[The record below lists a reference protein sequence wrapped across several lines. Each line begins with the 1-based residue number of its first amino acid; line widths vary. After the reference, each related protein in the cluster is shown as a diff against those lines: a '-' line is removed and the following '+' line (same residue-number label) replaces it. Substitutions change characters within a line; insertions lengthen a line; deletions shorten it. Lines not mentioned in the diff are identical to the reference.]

1 MVVEGEATMFFRH
14 KRSGRTEYLQ
24 IVKNQRVDGKPRQ
37 SVVATL
43 GRVEELAQDGTLD
56 RLLRSGARFAR
67 SAVVLTAYERGE
79 TTKLTTRQ
87 LGPALAFERL
97 WRETGCERVIRELAG
112 EREFQFDLER
122 AVFLTVLHRL
132 FDPGSDRAAEK
143 WRHGLVI
150 NGAGDLEL
158 HQLYRA
164 MGWLGDELADQSGRG
179 LGPRTTKDLV
189 EERLFALRNNLFS
202 ELSLVFLD
210 TTSLY
215 FEGAG
220 GQALGQYGHSKDHR
234 PDLKQVVLAVVID
247 SSGRPICS
255 ELWPGNTTDVTTLL
269 PVIERLKTRFLIARI
284 GIVADRGM
292 ISAATLG
299 DLEARNIDYI
309 LGVRE
314 RATKE
319 IRGVIA
325 DPAPYVP
332 LSIPKAAGRGSTD
345 LLVKEVFR
353 SGLDAKPAPAKAGG
367 KPGRR
372 RYIVCRN
379 EAEADK
385 DKAEREAI
393 VAALEGALRRGDK
406 SLVGNRGYRRFLKL
420 AAGRRFE
427 IDPRRVAL
435 DAQFD
440 GTYVLRTN
448 TRLTP
453 LQAALR
459 YRDRW
464 MVEDIFRT
472 AKSLL
477 ATRPIFHKYD
487 ETIRG
492 HVFCSFLALV
502 LRKELEDRLA
512 AAGHAFEWADI
523 VQDLERLSETE
534 IEQDGKRYILRNAA
548 PGCAGSVLKTL
559 GAALPPLIR
568 CAQPPPTPP
577 PRQKRRRKPR
587 RRSANAQ
594 TAPANALI

>member
-1 MVVEGEATMFFRH
+1 MFFRR

-24 IVKNQRVDGKPRQ
+24 IVKNERIAGKPRQ

-43 GRVEELAQDGTLD
+43 GRVDELDQDGTLE
-56 RLLRSGARFAR
+56 RLLRSGARFSH
-67 SAVVLTAYERGE
+67 SAVVLTAYEKGE
-79 TTKLTTRQ
+79 ATKLATRQ
-87 LGPALAFERL
+87 LGPALAIERL
-97 WRETGCERVIRELAG
+97 WRETGGRRVISELAG
-112 EREFQFDLER
+112 ERGFQFDLER

-150 NGAGDLEL
+150 DGVADLEL

-179 LGPRTTKDLV
+179 IGPRTTKDLI
-189 EERLFALRNNLFS
+189 EERLFTLRNNLFS

-215 FEGAG
+215 FEGEG
-220 GQALGQYGHSKDHR
+220 GKSLGQYGHSKDHR

-247 SSGRPICS
+247 GTGRPICS

-284 GIVADRGM
+284 CIVADRGM
-292 ISAATLG
+292 IAT
-299 DLEARNIDYI
+299 DTIAELEARNLDYI

-319 IRGVIA
+319 VRGVIA
-325 DPAPYVP
+325 DPAAWVP
-332 LSIPKAAGRGSTD
+332 LSILKAADRGTTD
-345 LLVKEVFR
+345 LLVKEVIR
-353 SGLDAKPAPAKAGG
+353 SGVGADG
-367 KPGRR
+367 KPWRR

-379 EAEADK
+379 DAEARK
-385 DKAEREAI
+385 DAARRAAI
-393 VAALEGALRRGDK
+393 LTALQEALRRGDK
-406 SLVGNRGYRRFLKL
+406 SLVGNRGYRRFLSLKP
-420 AAGRRFE
+420 GRRFE
-427 IDPRRVAL
+427 IDPRRIAL
-435 DAQFD
+435 DAVFD
-440 GTYVLRTN
+440 GIYVLPTN
-448 TRLTP
+448 TKLTP
-453 LQAALR
+453 LQVVLR

-512 AAGHAFEWADI
+512 AAGHNFEWADI

-534 IEQDGKRYILRNAA
+534 IEQDGKVYWLRNPA
-548 PGCAGSVLKTL
+548 PGCAGPVLRTL
-559 GAALPPLIR
+559 GVALPPLVR
-568 CAQPPPTPP
+568 NAQPPPRPKP
-577 PRQKRRRKPR
+577 QPRRRKPR
-587 RRSANAQ
+587 RRSANAV
-594 TAPANALI
+594 TAASNP

>member
-1 MVVEGEATMFFRH
+1 MFFRR

-24 IVKNQRVDGKPRQ
+24 IVKNERIAGKPRQ

-43 GRVEELAQDGTLD
+43 GRVDELDQDGTLE
-56 RLLRSGARFAR
+56 RLLRSGARFSH
-67 SAVVLTAYERGE
+67 SAVVLTAYEKGE
-79 TTKLTTRQ
+79 ATKLATRQ
-87 LGPALAFERL
+87 LGPALAIERL
-97 WRETGCERVIRELAG
+97 WRETGGRRVISELAG
-112 EREFQFDLER
+112 ERGFQFDLER

-150 NGAGDLEL
+150 DGVADLKL

-179 LGPRTTKDLV
+179 IGPRTTKDLI
-189 EERLFALRNNLFS
+189 EERLFTLRNNLFS

-215 FEGAG
+215 FEGEG
-220 GQALGQYGHSKDHR
+220 GKSLGQYGHSKDHR

-247 SSGRPICS
+247 GTGRPICS

-284 GIVADRGM
+284 CIVADRGM
-292 ISAATLG
+292 IAT
-299 DLEARNIDYI
+299 DTIAELEARNLDYI

-319 IRGVIA
+319 VRGVIA
-325 DPAPYVP
+325 DPAAWVP
-332 LSIPKAAGRGSTD
+332 LSILKAADRGTTD
-345 LLVKEVFR
+345 LLVKEVIR
-353 SGLDAKPAPAKAGG
+353 SGVGADG
-367 KPGRR
+367 KPWRR

-379 EAEADK
+379 DAEARK
-385 DKAEREAI
+385 DAARRAAI
-393 VAALEGALRRGDK
+393 LTALQEALRRGDK
-406 SLVGNRGYRRFLKL
+406 SLVGN
-420 AAGRRFE
+420 
-427 IDPRRVAL
+427 
-435 DAQFD
+435 
-440 GTYVLRTN
+440 
-448 TRLTP
+448 
-453 LQAALR
+453 
-459 YRDRW
+459 RDRW

-512 AAGHAFEWADI
+512 AAGH
-523 VQDLERLSETE
+523 
-534 IEQDGKRYILRNAA
+534 
-548 PGCAGSVLKTL
+548 
-559 GAALPPLIR
+559 
-568 CAQPPPTPP
+568 
-577 PRQKRRRKPR
+577 
-587 RRSANAQ
+587 
-594 TAPANALI
+594 

>member
-1 MVVEGEATMFFRH
+1 MFFRR

-24 IVKNQRVDGKPRQ
+24 IVKNQRVDGQPRQ

-43 GRVEELAQDGTLD
+43 GRVDELAQDGTLD
-56 RLLRSGARFAR
+56 RLLRSGARFAH

-79 TTKLTTRQ
+79 ATKVATRQ

-97 WRETGCERVIRELAG
+97 WQQTGCRRVIGELAG
-112 EREFQFDLER
+112 ERGFQFDLER

-143 WRHGLVI
+143 WRRGLVI
-150 NGAGDLEL
+150 AGVGDLEL
-158 HQLYRA
+158 HQLSRA

-220 GQALGQYGHSKDHR
+220 GQSLGQYGHSKDHR

-247 SSGRPICS
+247 GRGRPICS
-255 ELWPGNTTDVTTLL
+255 ELWPGNTTLL
-269 PVIERLKTRFLIARI
+269 PVIERLKARFLIARI
-284 GIVADRGM
+284 GVVADRGM
-292 ISAATLG
+292 ISAATLAEL
-299 DLEARNIDYI
+299 DARNIDYI

-325 DPAPYVP
+325 DPAPFVP

-345 LLVKEVFR
+345 LLVKEVVR
-353 SGLDAKPAPAKAGG
+353 TGSGADG
-367 KPGRR
+367 KPWRR
-372 RYIVCRN
+372 RYLVCRN
-379 EAEADK
+379 EAEAQQ

-393 VAALEGALRRGDK
+393 LAALEAALRRGDK

-435 DAQFD
+435 DALFD
-440 GTYVLRTN
+440 GTYVLCTN

-459 YRDRW
+459 YRERW

-472 AKSLL
+472 AKALL

-512 AAGHAFEWADI
+512 AAGHSFEWADI
-523 VQDLERLSETE
+523 VQDLERLSQTE
-534 IEQDGKRYILRNAA
+534 IEQHGKRYILRNTA
-548 PGCAGSVLKTL
+548 PGCAGPVLRTL
-559 GAALPPLIR
+559 GIALPPLIR

-577 PRQKRRRKPR
+577 PRPKSRRRPR
-587 RRSANAQ
+587 RRSA
-594 TAPANALI
+594 TARTVSSNALI

>member
-1 MVVEGEATMFFRH
+1 MFFRR
-14 KRSGRTEYLQ
+14 KLSGRTQYLQ
-24 IVKNQRVDGKPRQ
+24 IVKNERVDGKPRQ

-43 GRVEELAQDGTLD
+43 GRVDELAQDGTLD
-56 RLLRSGARFAR
+56 RLLRSGARFAH
-67 SAVVLTAYERGE
+67 SAVVLTAYEKGE
-79 TTKLTTRQ
+79 ATKLATRQ
-87 LGPALAFERL
+87 LGPALAIERL
-97 WRETGCERVIRELAG
+97 WQETGCQQVISELAG
-112 EREFQFDLER
+112 ARAFQFDLER

-164 MGWLGDELADQSGRG
+164 MGWLGEELADQSGRG
-179 LGPRTTKDLV
+179 IGPRTTKDLV

-202 ELSLVFLD
+202 ELSLIFLD

-220 GQALGQYGHSKDHR
+220 GHSLGQYGHSKDHR

-247 SSGRPICS
+247 GRGRPICS

-284 GIVADRGM
+284 GVVADRGM
-292 ISAATLG
+292 ISAATLC
-299 DLEARNIDYI
+299 DLETRNIDYI

-319 IRGVIA
+319 VRGVIA
-325 DPAPYVP
+325 DPAPWVP
-332 LSIPKAAGRGSTD
+332 LSIPKAAGRGTTD
-345 LLVKEVFR
+345 LLVKEVIR
-353 SGLDAKPAPAKAGG
+353 SGADAGTPSA
-367 KPGRR
+367 GRR

-379 EAEADK
+379 DADAAK

-393 VAALEGALRRGDK
+393 LAALDVALRRGDK

-420 AAGRRFE
+420 SAGRRFE
-427 IDPRRVAL
+427 IDPRRIAL
-435 DAQFD
+435 DALFD
-440 GTYVLRTN
+440 GIYVLRTN
-448 TRLTP
+448 TKLTP
-453 LQAALR
+453 LQAVLR
-459 YRDRW
+459 SRDRW

-477 ATRPIFHKYD
+477 ATRPIFHKDD

-492 HVFCSFLALV
+492 HIFCSFLALV

-512 AAGHAFEWADI
+512 AAGHILEWADI
-523 VQDLERLSETE
+523 VRDLERLSETE
-534 IEQDGKRYILRNAA
+534 IEQDGKRYVLRNSASDGA
-548 PGCAGSVLKTL
+548 STVLRTL
-559 GAALPPLIR
+559 GVALPPLVR
-568 CAQPPPTPP
+568 CAQPPPAPP
-577 PRQKRRRKPR
+577 QRQKRRRKPR
-587 RRSANAQ
+587 RRSANAR
-594 TAPANALI
+594 AASSNSLI

>member
-1 MVVEGEATMFFRH
+1 MFFRH
-14 KRSGRTEYLQ
+14 KRSGHTEYLQ
-24 IVKNQRVDGKPRQ
+24 IVKNQRVDGQPRQ

-43 GRVEELAQDGTLD
+43 GRVDELAQDGTLD
-56 RLLRSGARFAR
+56 RLLRSGARFAH

-79 TTKLTTRQ
+79 ATKVATRQ

-97 WRETGCERVIRELAG
+97 WQETGCRRVIGELAG
-112 EREFQFDLER
+112 KRGFQFDLER

-143 WRHGLVI
+143 WRRGLVI
-150 NGAGDLEL
+150 AGVGDLEL

-220 GQALGQYGHSKDHR
+220 GQSLGQYGHSKDHR

-247 SSGRPICS
+247 GRGRPICS

-269 PVIERLKTRFLIARI
+269 PVIERLKARFLIARS
-284 GIVADRGM
+284 GVVADRGM
-292 ISAATLG
+292 ISAATLAEL
-299 DLEARNIDYI
+299 DARNIDYI

-325 DPAPYVP
+325 DPAPFVP

-345 LLVKEVFR
+345 LLVKEVVR
-353 SGLDAKPAPAKAGG
+353 TGSGADG
-367 KPGRR
+367 KPWRR
-372 RYIVCRN
+372 RYLVCRN
-379 EAEADK
+379 EAEAQQ

-393 VAALEGALRRGDK
+393 LAALEAALRRGDK

-435 DAQFD
+435 DALFD
-440 GTYVLRTN
+440 GTYVLCTN

-459 YRDRW
+459 YRERW

-472 AKSLL
+472 AKALL

-502 LRKELEDRLA
+502 LRKELQDRLA
-512 AAGHAFEWADI
+512 AAGLGCEWADI

-534 IEQDGKRYILRNAA
+534 IEQHGKRYILRNTA
-548 PGCAGSVLKTL
+548 PGCAGAVLRTL
-559 GAALPPLIR
+559 GIALPPLIR

-577 PRQKRRRKPR
+577 PRPKSRRRPR
-587 RRSANAQ
+587 RRSANAR
-594 TAPANALI
+594 TAPTNALI

>member
-1 MVVEGEATMFFRH
+1 MPA
-14 KRSGRTEYLQ
+14 
-24 IVKNQRVDGKPRQ
+24 
-37 SVVATL
+37 SVAP
-43 GRVEELAQDGTLD
+43 
-56 RLLRSGARFAR
+56 
-67 SAVVLTAYERGE
+67 
-79 TTKLTTRQ
+79 
-87 LGPALAFERL
+87 PA
-97 WRETGCERVIRELAG
+97 IR
-112 EREFQFDLER
+112 
-122 AVFLTVLHRL
+122 
-132 FDPGSDRAAEK
+132 PGSDRAAEK
-143 WRHGLVI
+143 WRRGLVI
-150 NGAGDLEL
+150 AGVGDLEL

-164 MGWLGDELADQSGRG
+164 RGWLGDELADQSGRG
-179 LGPRTTKDLV
+179 LAPRTTKDLV

-220 GQALGQYGHSKDHR
+220 GQSLGQYGHSKDHR

-247 SSGRPICS
+247 GRGRPICS

-269 PVIERLKTRFLIARI
+269 PVIERLKARFLIARI
-284 GIVADRGM
+284 GVVADRGM
-292 ISAATLG
+292 ISAATLAEL
-299 DLEARNIDYI
+299 DARNIDYI

-325 DPAPYVP
+325 DPAPFVP

-345 LLVKEVFR
+345 LLVKEVVR
-353 SGLDAKPAPAKAGG
+353 TGSGADG
-367 KPGRR
+367 KPWRR
-372 RYIVCRN
+372 RYLVCRN
-379 EAEADK
+379 EAEAQQ

-393 VAALEGALRRGDK
+393 LAALEAALRRGDK

-435 DAQFD
+435 NALFD
-440 GTYVLRTN
+440 GTYVLCTN

-459 YRDRW
+459 YRERW

-472 AKSLL
+472 AKALL

-502 LRKELEDRLA
+502 LRKELQDRLA
-512 AAGHAFEWADI
+512 AAGLGCEWADI

-534 IEQDGKRYILRNAA
+534 IEQHGKRYILRNTA
-548 PGCAGSVLKTL
+548 PGCAGAVLRTL
-559 GAALPPLIR
+559 GIALPPLIR

-577 PRQKRRRKPR
+577 PRPKSRRRPR
-587 RRSANAQ
+587 RRSANAR
-594 TAPANALI
+594 TASTNALI

>member
-1 MVVEGEATMFFRH
+1 MFFRH

-24 IVKNQRVDGKPRQ
+24 IVKNERVDGKPRQ

-220 GQALGQYGHSKDHR
+220 G
-234 PDLKQVVLAVVID
+234 
-247 SSGRPICS
+247 
-255 ELWPGNTTDVTTLL
+255 
-269 PVIERLKTRFLIARI
+269 
-284 GIVADRGM
+284 
-292 ISAATLG
+292 
-299 DLEARNIDYI
+299 
-309 LGVRE
+309 
-314 RATKE
+314 
-319 IRGVIA
+319 
-325 DPAPYVP
+325 
-332 LSIPKAAGRGSTD
+332 
-345 LLVKEVFR
+345 
-353 SGLDAKPAPAKAGG
+353 
-367 KPGRR
+367 
-372 RYIVCRN
+372 
-379 EAEADK
+379 
-385 DKAEREAI
+385 
-393 VAALEGALRRGDK
+393 
-406 SLVGNRGYRRFLKL
+406 
-420 AAGRRFE
+420 
-427 IDPRRVAL
+427 
-435 DAQFD
+435 
-440 GTYVLRTN
+440 
-448 TRLTP
+448 
-453 LQAALR
+453 
-459 YRDRW
+459 
-464 MVEDIFRT
+464 
-472 AKSLL
+472 
-477 ATRPIFHKYD
+477 
-487 ETIRG
+487 
-492 HVFCSFLALV
+492 
-502 LRKELEDRLA
+502 
-512 AAGHAFEWADI
+512 
-523 VQDLERLSETE
+523 
-534 IEQDGKRYILRNAA
+534 
-548 PGCAGSVLKTL
+548 
-559 GAALPPLIR
+559 
-568 CAQPPPTPP
+568 
-577 PRQKRRRKPR
+577 
-587 RRSANAQ
+587 
-594 TAPANALI
+594 

>member
-1 MVVEGEATMFFRH
+1 MFFRH
-14 KRSGRTEYLQ
+14 KRSGHTEYLQ
-24 IVKNQRVDGKPRQ
+24 IVKNERVDGKPRQ

-43 GRVEELAQDGTLD
+43 GRVDELAQDGTLD
-56 RLLRSGARFAR
+56 RLLRSGARFAH

-79 TTKLTTRQ
+79 ATKVATRQ

-97 WRETGCERVIRELAG
+97 WQETGCRRVIGELAG
-112 EREFQFDLER
+112 ERGFQFDLER

-143 WRHGLVI
+143 WRRGLVI
-150 NGAGDLEL
+150 AGVGDLEL

-220 GQALGQYGHSKDHR
+220 GQSLGQYGHSKDHR

-247 SSGRPICS
+247 GRGRPICS

-269 PVIERLKTRFLIARI
+269 PVIERLKARFLIARI
-284 GIVADRGM
+284 GVVADRGM
-292 ISAATLG
+292 ISAATLAEL
-299 DLEARNIDYI
+299 DARNIDYI

-325 DPAPYVP
+325 DPAPFVP

-345 LLVKEVFR
+345 LLVKEVVR
-353 SGLDAKPAPAKAGG
+353 TGSGADG
-367 KPGRR
+367 KPWRR
-372 RYIVCRN
+372 RYLVCRN
-379 EAEADK
+379 EAEAQQ

-393 VAALEGALRRGDK
+393 LAALEAALRRGDK

-435 DAQFD
+435 DALFD
-440 GTYVLRTN
+440 GTYVLCTN

-459 YRDRW
+459 YRERW

-472 AKSLL
+472 AKALL

-502 LRKELEDRLA
+502 LRKELQDRLA
-512 AAGHAFEWADI
+512 AAGLGCEWADI

-534 IEQDGKRYILRNAA
+534 IEQHGKRYILRNTA
-548 PGCAGSVLKTL
+548 PGCAGAVLRTL
-559 GAALPPLIR
+559 GIALPPLIR

-577 PRQKRRRKPR
+577 PRPKSRRRPR
-587 RRSANAQ
+587 RRSANAR
-594 TAPANALI
+594 TASTNALI